1 MGKKKTT
8 FSGALYYVV
17 NTLFMVN
24 VLGILLS
31 VIVNSFGES
40 WPNGAWFP
48 DQFSLKWW
56 EYCATHHDLK
66 QLLIMTM
73 LITVVTVVL
82 SLLLAYPAAFI
93 MAKRDFYGKKA
104 IHALF
109 LLPVIIPPICYGL
122 PLATVLYK
130 TGFATTTLGV
140 IIANMIPTI
149 SYMILVILPFIEQIS
164 DNVESASRMLG
175 ANKLQYFTKVL
186 IPLTIPGIMSAIML
200 SLVRVISMFEL
211 TFLVCGAKN
220 NTLVVALFADVNNPG
235 YRPIQMIDALAVIF
249 FIITVVLFII
259 SMRFDTSTSIYSQIG
274 AKAKAEGK

>member
-1 MGKKKTT
+1 M
-8 FSGALYYVV
+8 
-17 NTLFMVN
+17 
-24 VLGILLS
+24 
-31 VIVNSFGES
+31 
-40 WPNGAWFP
+40 
-48 DQFSLKWW
+48 
-56 EYCATHHDLK
+56 
-66 QLLIMTM
+66 
-73 LITVVTVVL
+73 
-82 SLLLAYPAAFI
+82 
-93 MAKRDFYGKKA
+93 
-104 IHALF
+104 
-109 LLPVIIPPICYGL
+109 
-122 PLATVLYK
+122 LYK
-130 TGFATTTLGV
+130 TGLATTTLGV